1 MGMRRI
7 GDVLSEMQLSV
18 AIGTRGNGAA
28 AAPAPAY
35 ACPVCKDAG
44 FVRADVPPGHPLFG
58 KPIECRCTEAKREAR
73 RELERRQISDLDSH
87 AFARYTFDEFEHV
100 PGTEAAFDAAYAFAR
115 EPDGWLFL
123 HGGCGVGKTHL
134 AVAVAHEQRAKGNVI
149 FAVVPDLL
157 DYLRS
162 TFDPANG
169 AAYDERFTTIKD
181 TYLLVLDDLGTEN
194 TTPWAREKLFQIVNH
209 RYNWRLPMIVTSN
222 REHRELDERIV
233 SRLLD
238 RNLTRDVAIDAE
250 DYRRRGRP
258 DYVRGRGQPR
268 RGR

>member
-1 MGMRRI
+1 MKRI
-7 GDVLSEMQLSV
+7 GDVLSEMQISV
-18 AIGTRGNGAA
+18 AIGARGNGAVS
-28 AAPAPAY
+28 AAPAPAH
-35 ACPVCKDAG
+35 ACAICKDAG
-44 FVRADVPPGHPLFG
+44 FVRADVPPGNPMFG
-58 KPIECRCTEAKREAR
+58 KLIECKCTQARREAR
-73 RELERRQISDLDSH
+73 RDLDRKQISDLDSH
-87 AFARYTFDEFEHV
+87 TFARYTFDEFEPV
-100 PGTEAAFDAAYAFAR
+100 PGTEAAVDAAYAFAR

-123 HGGCGVGKTHL
+123 HGGCGTGKTHL
-134 AVAVAHEQRAKGNVI
+134 AVAVAHEQRTHKKGNVI

-194 TTPWAREKLFQIVNH
+194 TTPWAREKLFQIFNH

-238 RNLTRDVAIDAE
+238 RNLTRDVQIDAE
-250 DYRRRGRP
+250 DFRRRGRP
-258 DYVRGRGQPR
+258 DYVRGRGR